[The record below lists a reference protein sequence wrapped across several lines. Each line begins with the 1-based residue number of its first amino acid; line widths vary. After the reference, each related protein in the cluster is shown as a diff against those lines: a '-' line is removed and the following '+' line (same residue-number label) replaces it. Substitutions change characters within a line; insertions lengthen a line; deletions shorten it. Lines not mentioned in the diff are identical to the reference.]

1 MMTLNVLDW
10 IIMAA
15 LILFVIQAIVS
26 GFFQEAFN
34 IAGLVFGYL
43 IAAWQ
48 YRPLALWF
56 ERFFKAAWFAEIAA
70 FLLIFFAVMIVA
82 GILGSLARW
91 LMKKSGLSAVDRLL
105 GGVVGVLRGGL
116 TVALVLVAVA
126 AFTPTSQWLQ
136 GSQLAPYFLVVG
148 RAATWLAPADL
159 RARFYQGLALVKHEA
174 DAAKSAA
181 NARSSK

>member
-43 IAAWQ
+43 IAAW
-48 YRPLALWF
+48 
-56 ERFFKAAWFAEIAA
+56 FAEIAA

-91 LMKKSGLSAVDRLL
+91 LMKKSGLSALDRLL